1 MSSYE
6 FLAGCYDELTYDV
19 AYAAW
24 ADYIERHFRRGIPGK
39 TILDLACGTGSLTRE
54 LALRGYDMIGVD
66 LSPEML
72 AEAADKN
79 QDVGGGTPPMFLCQP
94 MEKLD
99 LYGNVDACVCCLDS
113 VNYVT
118 DPKKLRRA
126 FERVHLFLMP
136 GGLFLFDINSEEKLR
151 GLDGQVFLDETED
164 AYCVWR
170 AEFSKRS
177 RICSYFM
184 DIFRLDPASGRWDR
198 GEELHRERAYSVE
211 ELTGFLKDA
220 GFRDIRVFGDRVMR
234 RPKPGED
241 RIFVTARK
249 DIKTNER

>member
-1 MSSYE
+1 MNSYD

-19 AYAAW
+19 DYAGW
-24 ADYIERHFRRGIPGK
+24 ADFIEANFRRRGIPGK
-39 TILDLACGTGSLTRE
+39 TVLDLACGTGSLTRV
-54 LALRGYDMIGVD
+54 LAERGYEMIGVD
-66 LSPEML
+66 ISPEML

-79 QDVGGGTPPMFLCQP
+79 QDVDGIAPLFLCQP

-99 LYGNVDACVCCLDS
+99 LYGTIDACVCCLDS

-118 DPKKLRRA
+118 DPKKLKKA

-136 GGLFLFDINSEEKLR
+136 GGLFIFDVNSPYKLE

-184 DIFRLDPASGRWDR
+184 DIFRLDEESGQWDR
-198 GEELHRERAYSVE
+198 GEELHEERSYTVD
-211 ELTGFLKDA
+211 ELTGFLKQA
-220 GFRDIRVFGDRVMR
+220 GFRDIKVYGNLKLRA
-234 RPKPGED
+234 PKPEED
-241 RIFVTARK
+241 RLLFVARK
-249 DIKTNER
+249 DQ